1 MNTRRCYLLLEVL
14 VGLALLA
21 GLGVWLL
28 TLQSAALRQYHAAQR
43 RAKAARQ
50 VQALLWQWSSAQTP
64 ITLPAG
70 DRFDE
75 TLSWR
80 RQARPVRVAQ
90 DVLPTLISLIVTENT
105 PHAQPREIYRVD
117 WLVPRPAD
125 RGRRP

>member
-1 MNTRRCYLLLEVL
+1 MNTRHSYLLLEVL

-50 VQALLWQWSSAQTP
+50 VQALLWQWSVAQTP

-70 DRFDE
+70 GRFDE
-75 TLSWR
+75 KLSWR
-80 RQARPVRVAQ
+80 REARPVRIAQ
-90 DVLPTLISLIVTENT
+90 DVLPTLISLIVTERR
-105 PHAQPREIYRVD
+105 PHAEPREIYRVD
-117 WLVPRPAD
+117 WLVPRPAT
-125 RGRRP
+125 GRRKP